1 MAVFR
6 GKRIST
12 KGDLNNKTAFVQV
25 VLYNNVQSFYIGSP
39 CSKIYVLQHPCQSAY
54 YEKVSKK
61 IRKNSH
67 IYLDVMDKLSTF
79 APALLER
86 QSLMIDI
93 LLMIKG
99 SENKNKKTS
108 KRVWMLS
115 EKVLIFASAFVKKAV
130 RRRPHQFFEILI
142 NNTSSTR
149 KDRTVNTICYICS
162 YICNRNRYQN
172 EVNKLYGILN
182 RAITGTCRLKDT
194 FTMKSLILA
203 QDERQ
208 LQA

>member
-1 MAVFR
+1 MPESVIINFMYQHCFLR
-6 GKRIST
+6 NRINLLT
-12 KGDLNNKTAFVQV
+12 
-25 VLYNNVQSFYIGSP
+25 VLISFLQSHSLPLACEYNNVQSFYMGSP
-39 CSKIYVLQHPCQSAY
+39 CSKIYVLQHPCQSACY
-54 YEKVSKK
+54 KKVSKK

-108 KRVWMLS
+108 KKVWMLS

-149 KDRTVNTICYICS
+149 KDRTVNTCFQS
-162 YICNRNRYQN
+162 SNVRRNDRYLN
-172 EVNKLYGILN
+172 KVNK
-182 RAITGTCRLKDT
+182 
-194 FTMKSLILA
+194 FTAS
-203 QDERQ
+203 
-208 LQA
+208 

>member
-1 MAVFR
+1 MPESVIINFMYQHCFLR
-6 GKRIST
+6 NRINLLT
-12 KGDLNNKTAFVQV
+12 
-25 VLYNNVQSFYIGSP
+25 VLISFLQSHSLPLACEYNNVQSFYIGSP
-39 CSKIYVLQHPCQSAY
+39 CSKIYVLQHPCQSACY
-54 YEKVSKK
+54 KKVSKK

-108 KRVWMLS
+108 KKVWKLS
-115 EKVLIFASAFVKKAV
+115 EKVLIFASAFAKKAV
-130 RRRPHQFFEILI
+130 RQKSRQFFEILI

-149 KDRTVNTICYICS
+149 KNRTVNTCLIYIVICM
-162 YICNRNRYQN
+162 RRK
-172 EVNKLYGILN
+172 VL
-182 RAITGTCRLKDT
+182 
-194 FTMKSLILA
+194 MKSINCTA
-203 QDERQ
+203 S
-208 LQA
+208 

>member
-1 MAVFR
+1 MPESVIINFMYQHCFLR
-6 GKRIST
+6 NRINLLT
-12 KGDLNNKTAFVQV
+12 
-25 VLYNNVQSFYIGSP
+25 VLISFLQSHSLPLACEYNNVQSFYMGSP
-39 CSKIYVLQHPCQSAY
+39 CSKIYVLQHPCQSACY
-54 YEKVSKK
+54 KK
-61 IRKNSH
+61 SFKKDQKNSH

-99 SENKNKKTS
+99 SENKNQKTS
-108 KRVWMLS
+108 KKVWMLS

-162 YICNRNRYQN
+162 YICNRYQVL
-172 EVNKLYGILN
+172 E
-182 RAITGTCRLKDT
+182 
-194 FTMKSLILA
+194 
-203 QDERQ
+203 
-208 LQA
+208 

>member
-108 KRVWMLS
+108 KKVWMLS
-115 EKVLIFASAFVKKAV
+115 DKVLIFAPAFETEA
-130 RRRPHQFFEILI
+130 
-142 NNTSSTR
+142 TSS
-149 KDRTVNTICYICS
+149 
-162 YICNRNRYQN
+162 
-172 EVNKLYGILN
+172 
-182 RAITGTCRLKDT
+182 LKY
-194 FTMKSLILA
+194 
-203 QDERQ
+203 
-208 LQA
+208 

>member
-39 CSKIYVLQHPCQSAY
+39 CSKIYVLQHPCQSACY
-54 YEKVSKK
+54 KKVSKK

-86 QSLMIDI
+86 QSLTIDI
-93 LLMIKG
+93 LLENKA
-99 SENKNKKTS
+99 SENKNKKNFE
-108 KRVWMLS
+108 KVWMLS
-115 EKVLIFASAFVKKAV
+115 EKVLIFASAFAKKA
-130 RRRPHQFFEILI
+130 
-142 NNTSSTR
+142 
-149 KDRTVNTICYICS
+149 
-162 YICNRNRYQN
+162 
-172 EVNKLYGILN
+172 
-182 RAITGTCRLKDT
+182 A
-194 FTMKSLILA
+194 
-203 QDERQ
+203 
-208 LQA
+208 

>member
-1 MAVFR
+1 MPESVIINFMYQHCFLR
-6 GKRIST
+6 NRINLLT
-12 KGDLNNKTAFVQV
+12 
-25 VLYNNVQSFYIGSP
+25 VLISFLQSHSLPLACEYNNVQSFYMGSP
-39 CSKIYVLQHPCQSAY
+39 CSKIYVLQHPCQSACY
-54 YEKVSKK
+54 KKVSKK

-108 KRVWMLS
+108 KKVWMLS

-162 YICNRNRYQN
+162 YICDRYRYQN

-182 RAITGTCRLKDT
+182 RARTSSNAD
-194 FTMKSLILA
+194 
-203 QDERQ
+203 
-208 LQA
+208 

>member
-108 KRVWMLS
+108 KKVWMLS

-149 KDRTVNTICYICS
+149 KDRTVNAYI
-162 YICNRNRYQN
+162 INI
-172 EVNKLYGILN
+172 GI
-182 RAITGTCRLKDT
+182 
-194 FTMKSLILA
+194 
-203 QDERQ
+203 
-208 LQA
+208 